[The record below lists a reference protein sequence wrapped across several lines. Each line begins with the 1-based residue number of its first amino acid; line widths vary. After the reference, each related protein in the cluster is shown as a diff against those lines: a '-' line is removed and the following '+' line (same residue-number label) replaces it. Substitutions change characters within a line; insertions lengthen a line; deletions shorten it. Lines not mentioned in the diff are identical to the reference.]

1 MGGSGLG
8 PRLAGDAP
16 APAECQTGEEMRTC
30 QAQVAQH
37 HHISIFIE
45 CCRLSN
51 VKLGCYLRMCR
62 FSTNAD
68 ILTSCF
74 NSFDWF
80 HYFYPTQS
88 EVFKSFSSFPFYHNK
103 DGLFFSN
110 VQSQATQPQMLQ
122 FGGTASCVYEDSE
135 PPEPSPCPLTRK
147 AHVFSFLQGLFMGSP
162 WINDDFHLK
171 S

>member
-74 NSFDWF
+74 NSFDRF

-103 DGLFFSN
+103 DGLFFPMCNPRQHSLKCCSLGALLR
-110 VQSQATQPQMLQ
+110 VFMRT
-122 FGGTASCVYEDSE
+122 
-135 PPEPSPCPLTRK
+135 PSPQSHHPVL
-147 AHVFSFLQGLFMGSP
+147 
-162 WINDDFHLK
+162 
-171 S
+171 